1 MYYPSSENKG
11 ADQLRG
17 YREADLRLCFRLGR
31 LLVFSRG
38 GSSVIK
44 MLAIMLMFITILSLA
59 AAAVHGN
66 EWEVQTTEKF
76 SKSGDNIKGQETRM
90 DYMER
95 EMELFREVIQTQGNI
110 IQETRQEMEK
120 LKAIVVEQDL
130 KLEKKDKDIEELKL
144 SAQKQDKEMTQLK
157 RRILIMKMSQESL
170 LRKLF
175 PNSEDNSQKS
185 KNQHEM
191 ELNLNLPTKDS
202 FEQSVQS
209 DNSSSDADKLASF
222 SVVNAPDIAQ
232 NLAIDNFL
240 TDMVEMNTEP
250 NLKSQ
255 SDNSK
260 GNIQGRSIN
269 TGVAFSAYLSHAVEH
284 MGIGHTIK
292 CDQVLIND
300 GNAYSPFS
308 GTFTVPET
316 AVYFLT
322 FHINAW
328 SSNDETV
335 VRLVVN
341 NRNIVNAVAWVTGTS
356 HHEMAGNSAIIRL
369 NSGEKVWLEIYS
381 NNNVQLYSK
390 PDFRAVTFSGYMV
403 Y

>member
-1 MYYPSSENKG
+1 M
-11 ADQLRG
+11 
-17 YREADLRLCFRLGR
+17 
-31 LLVFSRG
+31 
-38 GSSVIK
+38 
-44 MLAIMLMFITILSLA
+44 
-59 AAAVHGN
+59 
-66 EWEVQTTEKF
+66 
-76 SKSGDNIKGQETRM
+76 
-90 DYMER
+90 
-95 EMELFREVIQTQGNI
+95 IQTQGKI
-110 IQETRQEMEK
+110 IQETRHEMEK

-202 FEQSVQS
+202 FDNNEQPVES
-209 DNSSSDADKLASF
+209 DNSSSHADNLAAF
-222 SVVNAPDIAQ
+222 SVANASEIAQ
-232 NLAIDNFL
+232 NLAMDNFL
-240 TDMVEMNTEP
+240 TDMMEMKTEP

-255 SDNSK
+255 SDISK

-269 TGVAFSAYLSHAVEH
+269 TGVAFSAYLSHEVNN
-284 MGIGHTIK
+284 MGTGHTIK

-322 FHINAW
+322 FQINAN
-328 SSNDETV
+328 SNGDKTV

-341 NRNIVNAVAWVTGTS
+341 NRNIVDAVAWVTGTS
-356 HHEMAGNSAIIRL
+356 HHEMGGNSAIIRL